1 MGLGKS
7 STGLSG
13 WGYGGARS
21 TVRLCRVILIIMAGA
36 APWKDLPGRGLQSA
50 VDRLCMEA
58 FTKVCRYS
66 ISLQL
71 REVIAPAALS
81 RL

>member
-1 MGLGKS
+1 MLYQQLGKLSLPSMGLGKS

-36 APWKDLPGRGLQSA
+36 AP
-50 VDRLCMEA
+50 
-58 FTKVCRYS
+58 
-66 ISLQL
+66 
-71 REVIAPAALS
+71 
-81 RL
+81 